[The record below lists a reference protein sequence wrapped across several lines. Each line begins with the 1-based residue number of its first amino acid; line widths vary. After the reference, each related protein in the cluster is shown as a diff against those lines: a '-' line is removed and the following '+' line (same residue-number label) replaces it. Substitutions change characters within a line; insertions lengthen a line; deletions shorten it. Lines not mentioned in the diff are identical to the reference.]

1 MERKYFSEF
10 LSTWKMLVILAI
22 RMKIVYFEIE
32 EEEVKF
38 DLKFII

>member
-1 MERKYFSEF
+1 
-10 LSTWKMLVILAI
+10 MLVILAI